1 MACLSLKKRNYLN
14 IVNISGGLGNQMFQY
29 AFGKALSINLKQEVY
44 YCIDDLSSYAIAR
57 RFELEN
63 VFDLNVPIANLR
75 DISNVLG
82 LWRRAPK
89 IRRILARLNN
99 SLLAGPN
106 FITER
111 NFYPSNNLTPSSRG
125 GAYFHGYWQSEDFF
139 KPHEGVILKSFQFR
153 EGASNSN
160 QEMMMRIQSGPSIAL
175 HIRRGDYISKPKANA
190 MHGVLDVEYYYAA
203 IASVRKRVSNA
214 RLFVFT
220 DDHDWARAEMVSKLD
235 NAECV
240 NINNGSDSFRDM
252 QLMSICEHNIVA
264 NSSFSWWSAW
274 LNPNP
279 KKIVI
284 APQKWF
290 SNQSHSDMSLIPAS
304 WERM

>member
-1 MACLSLKKRNYLN
+1 
-14 IVNISGGLGNQMFQY
+14 MFQY
-29 AFGKALSINLKQEVY
+29 AFGKALSINLNQEVF
-44 YCIDDLSSYAIAR
+44 YCIDDLSSYALAR
-57 RFELEN
+57 RFELESAFN
-63 VFDLNVPIANLR
+63 LVVPLANHR

-82 LWRRAPK
+82 SWRRVPK

-99 SLLAGPN
+99 SLLNGPH

-111 NFYPSNNLTPSSRG
+111 NFYPSNNLTPGSQG
-125 GAYFHGYWQSEDFF
+125 GIYFHGYWQGEDFF
-139 KPHEGVILKSFQFR
+139 KPHERVIQKSFQFR
-153 EGASNSN
+153 EGSSNLN
-160 QEMMMRIQSGPSIAL
+160 QEMMMRIQSGPSIGV
-175 HIRRGDYISKPKANA
+175 HIRRGDYISNPKANA
-190 MHGVLDVEYYYAA
+190 IHGVLDVEYYQAA
-203 IASVRKRVSNA
+203 INSVRKRVSNA

-220 DDHDWARAEMVSKLD
+220 DDHDWVRAEIVSKLD

-252 QLMSICEHNIVA
+252 QLMSICEHNIIA

-274 LNPNP
+274 LNLNP

-290 SNQSHSDMSLIPAS
+290 SDELHSDRSLIPAS